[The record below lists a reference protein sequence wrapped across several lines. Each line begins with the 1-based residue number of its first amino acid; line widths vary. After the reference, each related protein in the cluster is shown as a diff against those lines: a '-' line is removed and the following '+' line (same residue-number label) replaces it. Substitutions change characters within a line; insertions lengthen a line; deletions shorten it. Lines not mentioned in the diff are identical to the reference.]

1 MAAVHKTAGDARFK
15 DACST
20 HAGDS
25 YISGVSALG
34 AVPVD
39 NTEANTLLVSL
50 HPNLSMTLLKLED
63 WAGAAKNAGEALA
76 VDGDNFKALYRLFLA
91 NFRRGALHEAKPMLL
106 RACKLDPENKTA
118 RRELWRS

>member
-1 MAAVHKTAGDARFK
+1 M
-15 DACST
+15 S
-20 HAGDS
+20 
-25 YISGVSALG
+25 G
-34 AVPVD
+34 AVRALR
-39 NTEANTLLVSL
+39 AN
-50 HPNLSMTLLKLED
+50 LED

-91 NFRRGALHEAKPMLL
+91 NFRRGALHEANPMLL

>member
-1 MAAVHKTAGDARFK
+1 M
-15 DACST
+15 S
-20 HAGDS
+20 
-25 YISGVSALG
+25 G
-34 AVPVD
+34 AVRALR
-39 NTEANTLLVSL
+39 AN
-50 HPNLSMTLLKLED
+50 LED

-118 RRELWRS
+118 RRELCGAEGGAQGEGGAAPREDERYVQEESLL